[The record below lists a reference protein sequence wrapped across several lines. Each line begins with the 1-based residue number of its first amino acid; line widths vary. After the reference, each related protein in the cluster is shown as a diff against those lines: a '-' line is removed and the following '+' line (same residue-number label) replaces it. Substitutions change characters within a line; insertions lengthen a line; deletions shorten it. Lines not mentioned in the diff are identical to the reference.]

1 MSLFLLFCRGQKARA
16 TADTPIYDPSS
27 GNPFAERPS
36 TARQNELAKSSLEL
50 ALADLDKYSNA
61 PEGCDENVWE
71 RMCQYRRQKIE
82 SEQLVICNFIPY
94 AMTLYLKFIFT
105 RYEREGVK
113 TSFQTNFA
121 IIQVKQK
128 ALVLAAMQ
136 AFLQKRQEEDE
147 ELKQEIED
155 LLTALNK

>member
-1 MSLFLLFCRGQKARA
+1 M
-16 TADTPIYDPSS
+16 TP
-27 GNPFAERPS
+27 
-36 TARQNELAKSSLEL
+36 
-50 ALADLDKYSNA
+50 YS
-61 PEGCDENVWE
+61 
-71 RMCQYRRQKIE
+71 Q
-82 SEQLVICNFIPY
+82 
-94 AMTLYLKFIFT
+94 FIFT